1 MIESWKE
8 MPIAVFQKV
17 WDIEQLHIT
26 EDEKII
32 KIAALLAGI
41 PEGEFLAMP
50 MDEARG
56 YIAKTHFMYE
66 KPKVRRVSRRYR
78 IGSRNYHLMRNV
90 EELTTAQYIN
100 YQGLVGRP
108 INEIIADLMGIVL
121 VPEGKVFGDYLMDEV
136 VEEIRE
142 NLNIEDALSIADFFT
157 KSFERLMRRTL
168 LFSDG
173 MLAAAM
179 ITSRKEQR
187 EMLKAM
193 RLELKLV
200 TDALRS
206 EFGYRW

>member
-1 MIESWKE
+1 
-8 MPIAVFQKV
+8 
-17 WDIEQLHIT
+17 
-26 EDEKII
+26 
-32 KIAALLAGI
+32 
-41 PEGEFLAMP
+41 
-50 MDEARG
+50 
-56 YIAKTHFMYE
+56 
-66 KPKVRRVSRRYR
+66 
-78 IGSRNYHLMRNV
+78 
-90 EELTTAQYIN
+90 
-100 YQGLVGRP
+100 
-108 INEIIADLMGIVL
+108 MGIVL
-121 VPEGKVFGDYLMDEV
+121 VPEGKVFGDYLMEEV